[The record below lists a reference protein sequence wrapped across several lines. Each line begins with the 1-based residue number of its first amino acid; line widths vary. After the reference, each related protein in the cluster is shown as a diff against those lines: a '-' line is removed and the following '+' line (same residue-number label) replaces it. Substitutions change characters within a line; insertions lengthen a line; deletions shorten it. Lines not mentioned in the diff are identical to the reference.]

1 MESILTSIKQRLGL
15 SEEYEAFD
23 PEIIMEINTAFFDLN
38 RLGVG
43 PSDVFVIEDDT
54 SVWTDFISSD
64 TKTVVREAIK
74 TYIYLRTKLGFD
86 PPASTAHIEAI
97 NRRINQLE
105 WTMNCAVENE
115 VKVVEN
121 EEG

>member
-43 PSDVFVIEDDT
+43 PSDAFSIEDDT
-54 SVWTDFISSD
+54 SVWTDFISAN

-74 TYIYLRTKLGFD
+74 TYIYLRAKLGFD

-97 NRRINQLE
+97 NRRIDQLE
-105 WTMNCAVENE
+105 WTINSAVESE
-115 VKVVEN
+115 AKVAEN

>member
-43 PSDVFVIEDDT
+43 PSDAFFIEDDT
-54 SVWTDFISSD
+54 SVWTDFISAD

-86 PPASTAHIEAI
+86 PPAGTAHIEAI
-97 NRRINQLE
+97 NRRIDQLE
-105 WTMNCAVENE
+105 WTMNCAVESE
-115 VKVVEN
+115 AKVAEN

>member
-1 MESILTSIKQRLGL
+1 MESILTSIKKRLGL

-43 PSDVFVIEDDT
+43 PSDVFFIEDDT

-86 PPASTAHIEAI
+86 PPAGTAHIEAI
-97 NRRINQLE
+97 NRRIDQLE
-105 WTMNCAVENE
+105 WTMNCAVESE
-115 VKVVEN
+115 GTVEN

>member
-43 PSDVFVIEDDT
+43 PSDVFFIEDDT
-54 SVWTDFISSD
+54 SVWTDFISAD

-86 PPASTAHIEAI
+86 PPAGTAHIEAI
-97 NRRINQLE
+97 NRRIDQLE

>member
-1 MESILTSIKQRLGL
+1 MESILTSIKKRLGL

-43 PSDVFVIEDDT
+43 PSEVFFIEDDT
-54 SVWTDFISSD
+54 SVWTDFIP
-64 TKTVVREAIK
+64 TNVKTVVREAIK
-74 TYIYLRTKLGFD
+74 TYIYSRVKLGFD
-86 PPASTAHIEAI
+86 PPSGTAHIEAI
-97 NRRINQLE
+97 NRRIDQLE
-105 WTMNCAVENE
+105 WTINAAVESE
-115 VKVVEN
+115 TKVTEN

>member
-15 SEEYEAFD
+15 SEEYKAFD

-54 SVWTDFISSD
+54 SVWTDFISYD

-74 TYIYLRTKLGFD
+74 TYVYLRTKLGFD

-97 NRRINQLE
+97 NRRIDQLE

-115 VKVVEN
+115 
-121 EEG
+121 EG